1 MSKQSC
7 RTCAFLA
14 LGTSQ
19 KKGFRKGNAYKC
31 GWTAMPSKLPD
42 SVTSAHGF
50 SRDFSKRYM
59 QPDEGT
65 ECPTWERRQ

>member
-7 RTCAFLA
+7 RTCALLA

-19 KKGFRKGNAYKC
+19 KGFRKGYVYKC
-31 GWTAMPSKLPD
+31 GWTAMPSALPD
-42 SVTSAHGF
+42 SITSAYGF

-59 QPDEGT
+59 EPDEGT
-65 ECPTWERRQ
+65 ECPTWERRK